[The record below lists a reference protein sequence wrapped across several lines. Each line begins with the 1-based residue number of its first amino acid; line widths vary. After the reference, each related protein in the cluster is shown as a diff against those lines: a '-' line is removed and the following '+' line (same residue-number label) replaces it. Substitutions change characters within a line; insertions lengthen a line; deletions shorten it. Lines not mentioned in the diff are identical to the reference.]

1 MCDIRKKLSD
11 ATETIILV
19 DDAVDEA
26 TIDII
31 ENTKK
36 PEVKVTIFSR
46 NRCYID
52 ARNIRRR
59 KNFKGGFSYFQTNE
73 FKDRYLLIDGKM
85 LYLMTRPLKYNDR
98 RRFYYM
104 RVMGDK
110 ELTNVRKWCELCE
123 AKASRLYRHF

>member
-1 MCDIRKKLSD
+1 MLIKSCVTLEIKLSD

-19 DDAVDEA
+19 DDAVDET

-36 PEVKVTIFSR
+36 PEVKVTIFST

-59 KNFKGGFSYFQTNE
+59 KNFLGGFSYFETNE

-85 LYLMTRPLKYNDR
+85 LVFND
-98 RRFYYM
+98 
-104 RVMGDK
+104 
-110 ELTNVRKWCELCE
+110 EP
-123 AKASRLYRHF
+123 A

>member
-1 MCDIRKKLSD
+1 M
-11 ATETIILV
+11 LV

-110 ELTNVRKWCELCE
+110 ELTSVRKWCELCE